1 MATLGFMNLSVPE
14 IAAIVFVGLIVFGG
28 KLPDVA
34 RNLGQTLR
42 EFKAGMNDRP
52 EPGEDDENNRRQAR
66 TEDDQDKPG
75 KL

>member
-1 MATLGFMNLSVPE
+1 MATLGFINLSVPE

-42 EFKAGMNDRP
+42 EFKAGMNDRS
-52 EPGEDDENNRRQAR
+52 EPGDDEAKRRQAKS
-66 TEDDQDKPG
+66 EEEK

>member
-1 MATLGFMNLSVPE
+1 MATLGFINLSVPE

-42 EFKAGMNDRP
+42 EFKAGMNDRS
-52 EPGEDDENNRRQAR
+52 EPGDGDDEAKRRQAKS
-66 TEDDQDKPG
+66 EEEK